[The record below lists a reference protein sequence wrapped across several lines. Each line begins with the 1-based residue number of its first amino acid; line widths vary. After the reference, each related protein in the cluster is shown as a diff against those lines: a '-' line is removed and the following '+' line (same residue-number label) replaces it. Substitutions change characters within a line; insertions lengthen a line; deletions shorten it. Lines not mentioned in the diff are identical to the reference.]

1 MCQGQ
6 KHCFELG
13 RSNINAMIEHLVTV
27 TGIGCYVRG
36 FCTGVIGDRM
46 PGEEQ
51 ASDGTDMIY
60 LPRDLVTLTDPS
72 KGAIILHKPMVLTP
86 LLIWETR

>member
-60 LPRDLVTLTDPS
+60 LPREILLKKDLLYFIENLSEVS
-72 KGAIILHKPMVLTP
+72 FNRV
-86 LLIWETR
+86 